1 MTVEISVVPTEVPV
15 AEKKLF
21 ETTKFLA
28 SFVTMIPVV
37 NVDASA
43 LLPYKSKERNE
54 IKQGRPAIIVLDKT
68 LTLKLLELG
77 DAGTT
82 LKIETFLVRG

>member
-1 MTVEISVVPTEVPV
+1 MEVEISVVPTEVPV
-15 AEKKLF
+15 AKKKLF
-21 ETTKFLA
+21 ETIKLLA
-28 SFVTMIPVV
+28 SFLTMMPVV
-37 NVDASA
+37 KTDASA

-54 IKQGRPAIIVLDKT
+54 NKQGRPAMIDSDKT
-68 LTLKLLELG
+68 FTLKLLELS